1 MLLAY
6 LFGSLAEREG
16 GRDVDLAVLPGK
28 EDLGNL
34 REKLWKSLGTQ
45 RLDLVNLKTASPVL
59 RFEVVK
65 NGILLY
71 KKNDDVE
78 TAFELAVLREYK
90 DTAYMRKKQ
99 ANILKKRIKDGSRI

>member
-1 MLLAY
+1 M
-6 LFGSLAEREG
+6 
-16 GRDVDLAVLPGK
+16 
-28 EDLGNL
+28 
-34 REKLWKSLGTQ
+34 
-45 RLDLVNLKTASPVL
+45 KTASPVL

-71 KKNDDVE
+71 KKNEDVE
-78 TAFELAVLREYK
+78 NAFELAVLREYK